1 MMRNKA
7 ETWKRYYESIVI
19 RGKFQN
25 PAIKADFE
33 RLFRYWKDSREKM
46 PMAEWQ
52 MMQNNWGD
60 LAGKVNKDV
69 NDTWRDFCNLFA
81 GNCVQSASEDKYID
95 PEFIAALQEVFGE
108 TPPKKVTPPPKRLFD
123 GRRVMLFP
131 RISKDSSYLWNG

>member
-33 RLFRYWKDSREKM
+33 RLFRYWKDSRKKM

-52 MMQNNWGD
+52 TMQNNWGD

-108 TPPKKVTPPPKRLFD
+108 TPFAPVGKETALRLNEKQQKLCI
-123 GRRVMLFP
+123 GEHGG
-131 RISKDSSYLWNG
+131 IAEEKT